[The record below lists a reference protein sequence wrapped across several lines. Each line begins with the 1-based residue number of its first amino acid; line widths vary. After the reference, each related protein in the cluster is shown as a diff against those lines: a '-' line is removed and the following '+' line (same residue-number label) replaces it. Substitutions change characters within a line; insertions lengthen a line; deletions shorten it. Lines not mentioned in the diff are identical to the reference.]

1 MSGSKRMEISACVV
15 ALVSAAV
22 LFFVLEGAAAP
33 PTSPTEPVKFTVDGK
48 LMKPDGYRHWVPG
61 AQRPGEGTL
70 TRKLAISMTDT
81 RTLERMASMNAEHV
95 ENLIIG
101 SGVAGKLLGWTLA
114 SQGQKTVVV
123 ERAMVG
129 GSCPNVAC
137 LPSKNVIHSANAVSL
152 VDPKRGLGVMT
163 GNVRVDMAAVAR
175 RKWKMVNEL
184 VEVHLAKF
192 KASGAELVM
201 GEARFT
207 EPKTVEVALN
217 AGGTRQLKGN
227 RVFIN
232 VGTRARI
239 PNVPGLADAR
249 PMTHVEALNLERL
262 PEHLVVLGGGYVG
275 LEFAQAMRR
284 FGSRVTIVQ
293 HGPRLLDKE
302 DADVSVGLLELM
314 KHEGIEVL
322 LNSEV
327 QKVTGRSGEMVTVL
341 VHSRTNERPL
351 EASDILVATGR
362 TPNTDRLGLDRTGV
376 EVDSRGYIRVND
388 RLQTTAPDV
397 WATGESAGT
406 PHFTHAGE
414 DDFRI
419 VLDNLNGG
427 SRTTRGRVIPYVLFT
442 DPELAHVGLSETE
455 AKAQGVHYRI
465 AKMPMAMVFRAQ
477 TLSETRGFVKAL
489 IGDDDRI
496 LGFTAFGVEA
506 SEMMAV
512 VQTAMLGRL
521 PYTALRDAIFTHPTS
536 AEGLIGLF
544 LNPPAAP
551 AGE

>member
-1 MSGSKRMEISACVV
+1 
-15 ALVSAAV
+15 
-22 LFFVLEGAAAP
+22 
-33 PTSPTEPVKFTVDGK
+33 
-48 LMKPDGYRHWVPG
+48 
-61 AQRPGEGTL
+61 
-70 TRKLAISMTDT
+70 
-81 RTLERMASMNAEHV
+81 MNAEHF
-95 ENLIIG
+95 ENLVIG

-137 LPSKNVIHSANAVSL
+137 LPSKNVIHSAKAIAL
-152 VDPKRGLGVMT
+152 VHPTRGLGVVT
-163 GNVRVDMAAVAR
+163 GNVRIDMAAVAR
-175 RKWKMVNEL
+175 RKRKMVNEL

-201 GEARFT
+201 GEATFT
-207 EPKTVEVALN
+207 QPKTVEVTLN
-217 AGGTRQLKGN
+217 AGGTRLFHGS

-239 PNVPGLADAR
+239 PGVPGLADTK

-262 PEHLVVLGGGYVG
+262 PEHLIILGGGYIG
-275 LEFAQAMRR
+275 LEFAQAMQR
-284 FGSRVTIVQ
+284 FGSHVTIVQ
-293 HGPRLLDKE
+293 HGPRLLEKE
-302 DADVSVGLLELM
+302 DADVSAGLLELLQD
-314 KHEGIEVL
+314 EGIAVL

-327 QKVTGRSGEMVTVL
+327 LKVAGRSGDMVRVL
-341 VHSRTNERPL
+341 VRSGTSERTL
-351 EASDILVATGR
+351 EGSDILVATGR
-362 TPNTDRLGLDRTGV
+362 TPNTDQLHLDCAGV
-376 EVDSRGYIRVND
+376 EVDSHGYIRVDD
-388 RLQTTAPDV
+388 RLRTTASDV
-397 WATGESAGT
+397 WATGECAGT

-427 SRTTRGRVIPYVLFT
+427 NRTTHGRVIPYVLFT
-442 DPELAHVGLSETE
+442 DPELAHVGFSETE
-455 AKAQGVHYRI
+455 ANARGMYYRI

-477 TLSETRGFVKAL
+477 TLSETRGFIKAL

-496 LGFTAFGVEA
+496 VGFTAFGAEA

-521 PYTALRDAIFTHPTS
+521 PYTTLRDAIFTHPTS

-544 LNPPAAP
+544 LNPLVVPT
-551 AGE
+551 